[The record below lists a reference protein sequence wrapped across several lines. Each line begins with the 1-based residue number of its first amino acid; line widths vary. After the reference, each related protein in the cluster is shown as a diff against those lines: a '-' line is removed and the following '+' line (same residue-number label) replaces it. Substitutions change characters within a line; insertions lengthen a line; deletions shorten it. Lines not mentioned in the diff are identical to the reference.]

1 MSIKLGTVA
10 PVGFDDFASP
20 KWAECMRKLGCT
32 TAQVYRNR
40 HGNDSKHSGP
50 VTLEQIREYLDMA
63 QLGCDSIHGVYG
75 NDVDVSSPDEPTR
88 RMAVRAFIDEG
99 NLAAKLGGPMVVVH
113 CSGIYPGGLD
123 DKAMRSRMT
132 SLRKSIR
139 ELAVFGQAEGIRF
152 AFENLPE
159 YHPVG
164 SNIQDLCEMLDEI
177 NSDAVG
183 MCFDTGHAHMCGNVC
198 DAMKA
203 ARRIIYIH
211 ASDNNS
217 RKDEHLMPGKGTI
230 DWPAL
235 SAAMSGK
242 NYDGVFMLE
251 TFHSVEELNLLI
263 NAGWREKLAS
273 ILDAMA

>member
-20 KWAECMRKLGCT
+20 KWPECMRKLGCT

-50 VTLEQIREYLDMA
+50 VTLEQIREYLEMA

-164 SNIQDLCEMLDEI
+164 SNISDLCKMLDEI

-198 DAMKA
+198 EAMNA

-235 SAAMSGK
+235 SAAMSTK

-273 ILDAMA
+273 ILDTMA